1 VITLTTDPHHFYRFI
16 SILIIVAVI
25 IVTPVC
31 SEERSRLMVVIDW
44 GDAGSYPDNHRM
56 VITPDARWLQG
67 TITDDQGT
75 HRVLFLDQWRRD
87 GRLINWVDPDR
98 GPQHVYRGDAG
109 NHTVTVRSYYSLP
122 TGPISAEA
130 GAQTVTDGAQTV
142 TDGAQTVTLED
153 GTLAYVEEVSFKPPA
168 TGSRGEG
175 PQDAAALFTYGQD
188 TPAIS
193 LPIYTPSTDDGEGI
207 PEDETVAFTMAYSY
221 PARNPDHYFDFY
233 GEWTFLVTGPENDVR
248 IKTVKSGLQVECN
261 DYTVPSSPHYRDDMY
276 QSFVVPRLLY
286 SVEEPGLSSVE
297 KGIGINTRINYY
309 VEIPGDHGGPAI
321 PLYVKD
327 EVPPSRVIVDLAGAD
342 FGTTGDAMDAARL
355 VVEDNNPNLR
365 PHHMSARISFG
376 DLEVTPCELGNPP
389 DDQVLVRDPIMY
401 ARPGHERTDS
411 TGEYGLV
418 AAWRLPETLRL
429 PLKAKGRIR
438 PVALLKGFGLVEE
451 LERLVDE
458 PITVFD
464 DDAPNIYI
472 HLSDGHHLDRW
483 YTDPAAAGNDDGV
496 LATGPETYQ
505 YIDDRPV
512 WTVDTGGDVFE
523 KTRLL
528 VEVFVVDN
536 VRYMDGLPLGGA
548 HLASVTVRKPSAVEI
563 VEVLPR
569 MQPRGE
575 GMLYRLEKGINFRSP
590 GDYTLIVETRDRARS
605 LGEYGLQDNRREL
618 TLTIV
623 VQDTRLRHDRLD

>member
-1 VITLTTDPHHFYRFI
+1 
-16 SILIIVAVI
+16 
-25 IVTPVC
+25 
-31 SEERSRLMVVIDW
+31 MVVIDW
-44 GDAGSYPDNHRM
+44 GDAGDFPDNHRM
-56 VITPDARWLQG
+56 VITPAARWLQG

-75 HRVLFLDQWRRD
+75 HQVMFLGQWRRD
-87 GRLINWVDPDR
+87 GRLINWVDPER

-109 NHTVTVRSYYSLP
+109 NHTVTVRTYYSLP
-122 TGPISAEA
+122 TGLISPETVNV
-130 GAQTVTDGAQTV
+130 GAQTVNGR
-142 TDGAQTVTLED
+142 AQTVTLED
-153 GTLAYVEEVSFKPPA
+153 GTRAYVEEVSFKPPA

-175 PQDAAALFTYGQD
+175 PQDAADLFTYGQD

-193 LPIYTPSTDDGEGI
+193 LPIYSPSTDDGEGI
-207 PEDETVAFTMAYSY
+207 PEDETVVFTMAYSY
-221 PARNPDHYFDFY
+221 PVRNPENYFDFT

-248 IKTVKSGLQVECN
+248 IKTVKSGLQVDCN
-261 DYTVPSSPHYRDDMY
+261 DYTVPSSPHYRDDLY

-286 SVEEPGLSSVE
+286 SVEEPGLSSVV

-309 VEIPGDHGGPAI
+309 VEIPGNYGKSPNDYGGPAI

-327 EVPPSRVIVDLAGAD
+327 KVPPSRVIIDLAGAD
-342 FGTTGDAMDAARL
+342 FGTTGDTMAAARL

-376 DLEVTPCELGNPP
+376 DLDVSPCELGNPP
-389 DDQVLVRDPIMY
+389 DDQVLVRDPIVS
-401 ARPGHERTDS
+401 RTDS

-418 AAWRLPETLRL
+418 VAWRLPDTFRL
-429 PLKAKGRIR
+429 PLQAKGRIR
-438 PVALLKGFGLVEE
+438 PAALLKGFGPVEE
-451 LERLVDE
+451 QERLVDE
-458 PITVFD
+458 PIVVFD

-505 YIDDRPV
+505 YIDKRPIWRV
-512 WTVDTGGDVFE
+512 GTGEDVFE
-523 KTRLL
+523 KTRLR
-528 VEVFVVDN
+528 VEIFVVDN
-536 VRYMDGLPLGGA
+536 VRYMDGLPLDGA
-548 HLASVTVRKPSAVEI
+548 HLASVTVRKPSASEI
-563 VEVLPR
+563 VEILPR
-569 MQPRGE
+569 MKPHGE